1 MGSEMCIRDR
11 VMNVRF
17 ATGFRGKR
25 AAWLAIAGFV
35 LLLGVYGIVTAGSAG
50 PVTPDG
56 AAL

>member
-1 MGSEMCIRDR
+1 
-11 VMNVRF
+11 MNVRF